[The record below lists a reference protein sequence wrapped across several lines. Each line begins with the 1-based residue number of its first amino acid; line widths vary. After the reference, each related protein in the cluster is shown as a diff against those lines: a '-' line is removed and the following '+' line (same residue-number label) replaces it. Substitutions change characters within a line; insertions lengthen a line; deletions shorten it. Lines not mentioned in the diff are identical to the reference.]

1 MQRRKRF
8 PAKVLFATE
17 LGANLGHVMPL
28 SRLAKQLKLDG
39 IHPIFAT
46 GNLEAAKIALADS
59 GINFVQAPV
68 WPSWHVLGG
77 NQDGHSSYLDVLAQ
91 IGFADL
97 NKLTSILGAWKTLIE
112 LIQPDVVVLDH
123 SPALSSLL
131 NALKIPVIAVGNG
144 FTLPPIEY
152 DFFPAH
158 RADRSPLLPEKN
170 LYRSLVKSL
179 EFYSLPIPDRLIDGI
194 FPKERIVCSFP
205 ELDFYKHWRNEK
217 LYAPLD
223 TLPCESTPAKK
234 LKLFVYLGAE
244 LPGFD
249 NIVRCLAEMDCAV
262 ECYLRGVPENLRV
275 FLEMRGHVVHESPP
289 ELSTVIT
296 RSTHILSQ
304 GGNNICHAVMS
315 SGRPHF
321 IIPLHGESEFNLN
334 TLMNMNIA
342 RRIPLGLSAEVLKK
356 QLEDYMADH
365 ELFVRCKQWSSLI
378 SARIQPSGF
387 DALSSK
393 LSQLL

>member
-1 MQRRKRF
+1 MERRKRSHT
-8 PAKVLFATE
+8 KVLFAAE

-28 SRLAKQLKLDG
+28 SRLAKQLKLEG
-39 IHPIFAT
+39 IQPIFAT
-46 GNLEAAKIALADS
+46 SNLEAAKIALADTD
-59 GINFVQAPV
+59 IIFAQAPV

-77 NQDGHSSYLDVLAQ
+77 NQDGHASYLDVLAQ
-91 IGFADL
+91 IGFADP

-112 LIQPDVVVLDH
+112 LIQPNVVVLDH
-123 SPALSSLL
+123 SPALSVLL

-144 FTLPPIEY
+144 FTLPPTDY

-158 RADRSPLLPEKN
+158 RSDRSPLLPEKN

-179 EFYSLPIPDRLIDGI
+179 EYYSLPIPNRLIEAI

-217 LYAPLD
+217 LYAPLEN
-223 TLPCESTPAKK
+223 LPPESSPPKK
-234 LKLFVYLGAE
+234 LKLFVYIGAE

-249 NIVRCLAEMDCAV
+249 NLVKCLAELDCAV
-262 ECYLRGVPENLRV
+262 ECYLRGAPDHLKV
-275 FLEMRGHVVHESPP
+275 FLEMRGHIVHETPP
-289 ELSTVIT
+289 DLVNVIKK
-296 RSTHILSQ
+296 STHVLSQ

-315 SGRPHF
+315 AGRPHF
-321 IIPLHGESEFNLN
+321 IIPLHGESDFNLN
-334 TLMNMNIA
+334 TLVNMNTA

-356 QLEDYMADH
+356 QLEDYMSDH

-378 SARIQPSGF
+378 SARNQPSGF
-387 DALSSK
+387 DALAKK
-393 LSQLL
+393 LSELL